1 MDSSFLER
9 YHIPVIAGVAIAVI
23 VLVALLPTPTIRSRY
38 TTPQSPPVQSDQIQP
53 VNGSASSAI
62 FDNLTPD
69 GKFDTFVEKGLYP
82 DEHAELGAE
91 VQQAFEY
98 ISQRFGASSSVRF
111 KAAFAIDQQCSL
123 HGITREEER
132 IAQVYVCNNIPRDRA
147 LAIMAHELVHQ
158 LEFDRYGQRHLNA
171 DLILSEGVAT
181 WAAGKY
187 WLGGHT
193 DFRSYM
199 REQSKAGGLMP
210 LATNL
215 LREDFSQM
223 NQLYYQ
229 WASFVEFLIDNPQYG
244 REKFDRLYITGHQSV
259 GSADYVGVYGKDL
272 NVLEQDWQA
281 WLNN

>member
-1 MDSSFLER
+1 MDGSFLER

-38 TTPQSPPVQSDQIQP
+38 TAPQAPPVQTGQIQP
-53 VNGSASSAI
+53 INGSAPSAI

-69 GKFDTFVEKGLYP
+69 GKFDTFVENGLYP
-82 DEHAELGAE
+82 GERAELGAE

-98 ISQRFGASSSVRF
+98 VSQRFGPSPAVRF
-111 KAAFAIDQQCSL
+111 KAAFAFDQQCSL

-132 IAQVYVCNNIPRDRA
+132 VAQVYSCNDITRDRA

-158 LEFDRYGQRHLNA
+158 LEFDRYRQPHLNA
-171 DLILSEGVAT
+171 DMILSEGVAT

-187 WLGGHT
+187 WLGGHP

-199 REQSKAGGLMP
+199 REQSKAGGLAP

-215 LREDFSQM
+215 VREDFTQM
-223 NQLYYQ
+223 NRLYYQ
-229 WASFVEFLIDNPQYG
+229 WASFVEFLIDNPNYG
-244 REKFDRLYITGHQSV
+244 REKFDRLYITGHQSA
-259 GSADYVGVYGKDL
+259 GSADYAGVYGKDL
-272 NVLEQDWQA
+272 NVLEQEWQA
-281 WLNN
+281 WLSS